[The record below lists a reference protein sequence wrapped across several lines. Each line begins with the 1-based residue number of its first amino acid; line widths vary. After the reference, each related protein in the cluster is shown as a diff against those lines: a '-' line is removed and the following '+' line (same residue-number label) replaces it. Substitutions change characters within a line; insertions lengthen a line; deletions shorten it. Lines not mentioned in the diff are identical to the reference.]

1 MYRYMNIYVFLYVYN
16 HTITTETLR
25 RQQINMGTVS
35 HVYPLLAGWPP
46 SRIYIYIYMHV
57 HMYMYTHIPM
67 HMYITMT
74 RASVWSY

>member
-1 MYRYMNIYVFLYVYN
+1 MYRCRNIYVFLYVYN

-46 SRIYIYIYMHV
+46 SRIYIYIY
-57 HMYMYTHIPM
+57 IC
-67 HMYITMT
+67 MYICICIHIYLCICI
-74 RASVWSY
+74 SL